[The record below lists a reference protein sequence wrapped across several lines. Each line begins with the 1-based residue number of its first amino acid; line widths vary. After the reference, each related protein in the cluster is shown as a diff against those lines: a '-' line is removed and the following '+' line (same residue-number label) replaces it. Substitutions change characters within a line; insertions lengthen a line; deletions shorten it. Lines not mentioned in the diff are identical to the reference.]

1 MKSYFPLFL
10 IQAVFIGL
18 GLYLVGCEPSQ
29 EGFCDYCRVQRPW
42 IRRAACEKCQAVHV
56 YCDIDSALVHSHE
69 IYENGL
75 VKKWVTLTACPNVPP
90 SPPVPALLPI
100 RPEDR
105 PKGLPW
111 YEEGR
116 SWLSTAVCFLAF
128 FMGYK
133 FGRK

>member
-1 MKSYFPLFL
+1 MEQQQGEL
-10 IQAVFIGL
+10 AEV
-18 GLYLVGCEPSQ
+18 
-29 EGFCDYCRVQRPW
+29 VQLD
-42 IRRAACEKCQAVHV
+42 VHG
-56 YCDIDSALVHSHE
+56 IE
-69 IYENGL
+69 
-75 VKKWVTLTACPNVPP
+75 
-90 SPPVPALLPI
+90 PI